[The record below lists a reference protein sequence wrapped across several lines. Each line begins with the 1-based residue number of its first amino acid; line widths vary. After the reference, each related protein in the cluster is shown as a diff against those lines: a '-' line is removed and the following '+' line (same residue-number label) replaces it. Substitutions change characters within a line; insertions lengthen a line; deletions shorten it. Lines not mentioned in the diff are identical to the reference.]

1 MTVQKK
7 MKQEKLSYPKMIM
20 LPVQKKE
27 EKKEKKMTRE
37 KAGRKKE
44 AMKKEVLAPNPL

>member
-27 EKKEKKMTRE
+27 EKKMTRE